1 MTESDDRYDG
11 RYDRYEGA
19 LGPLPVA
26 VGVDGSA
33 ESLAAVEWAG
43 AHAVSHDV
51 PLWIVCARR
60 KPLGSGDGQEPWP
73 QEQLHAA
80 HRLASGLYPS
90 LKITEDAVCESPAKA
105 LMSVAAEAGVLV
117 LGSRGL
123 GTVEGFVLGS
133 VGLSVIAHTRRP
145 VVAVRGRMPAG
156 AAAETGPVVAGI
168 DPHDRHDRYD
178 DVLDFAFRTA
188 SAQHRTLRVA
198 HAWSVRALYSYPSA
212 LPEPRMTAQ
221 AGRQARQAL
230 EETLAPWRERFP
242 DVPVELHTEGAAIAP
257 YLLQVASDATL
268 LTIGRRPRGHPFPT
282 RIGPVAHALLHHS
295 PRPIALIPHD

>member
-1 MTESDDRYDG
+1 MTEADDRVEVASEP
-11 RYDRYEGA
+11 R
-19 LGPLPVA
+19 PVA

-60 KPLGSGDGQEPWP
+60 KPLGAADGQEPWP

-80 HRLASGLYPS
+80 HRLAAGLYPS
-90 LKITEDAVCESPAKA
+90 LKITEDAVCESPVKA
-105 LMSVAAEAGVLV
+105 LMSVASEAGLLV

-168 DPHDRHDRYD
+168 DPHDRHA

-188 SAQHRTLRVA
+188 SAQRRTLRVA

-221 AGRQARQAL
+221 AGRQAQQAL
-230 EETLAPWRERFP
+230 EETLQPWRERFP
-242 DVPVELHTEGAAIAP
+242 DVTTEIWTEGAAVAP

-295 PRPIALIPHD
+295 PRPIALIPHA

>member
-1 MTESDDRYDG
+1 MTEADDRAEVAFEP
-11 RYDRYEGA
+11 R
-19 LGPLPVA
+19 PVA

-60 KPLGSGDGQEPWP
+60 TPPSADDGQEPWP

-80 HRLASGLYPS
+80 QRLAAGLYPS
-90 LKITEDAVCESPAKA
+90 LKITEDAVCEAPAKA
-105 LMSVAAEAGVLV
+105 LMAVAAEAGLLV

-145 VVAVRGRMPAG
+145 VVAVRGRMPGG

-168 DPHDRHDRYD
+168 DPHDRHDE
-178 DVLDFAFRTA
+178 VLDFAFRTA
-188 SAQHRTLRVA
+188 SAQQRTLRVA

-212 LPEPRMTAQ
+212 LPEPRMTAKV
-221 AGRQARQAL
+221 GREAEQAL
-230 EETLAPWRERFP
+230 EETLQPWRERFP
-242 DVPVELHTEGAAIAP
+242 DVTTEVRTEGAAIAP
-257 YLLQVASDATL
+257 YLLQVASDATV

>member
-1 MTESDDRYDG
+1 MTESDDRYD
-11 RYDRYEGA
+11 DRYGA
-19 LGPLPVA
+19 ASGARPVA

-188 SAQHRTLRVA
+188 SARHRTLRVA

-282 RIGPVAHALLHHS
+282 LIGPVAHALLHHS